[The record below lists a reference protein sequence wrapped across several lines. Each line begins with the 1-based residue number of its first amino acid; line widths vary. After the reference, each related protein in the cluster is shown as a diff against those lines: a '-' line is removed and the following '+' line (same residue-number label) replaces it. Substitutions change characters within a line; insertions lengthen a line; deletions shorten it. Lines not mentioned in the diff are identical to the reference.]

1 MNKKKNNKNNN
12 KSKNQPELKFIPL
25 GGMEDINRN
34 CYVIEYGKDIVIVD
48 MGLSFPDDDLHGVDY
63 LIPDVE
69 YLKKRKDRIRGLVL
83 SHAHL
88 DHIGAIPHVIEELG
102 FPPIYGREFTIMYL
116 EQKLKEYH
124 LGNRVKLNKVE
135 PKQRIKLGKL
145 GARLVAVNHSIP
157 QASSVVVD
165 TPQGNIFYT
174 GDYKFDE
181 EPVKGPE
188 ADYEGLKEI
197 GKEGVI
203 LGCFDST
210 NVYMGGKDKTETE
223 VAAMLDKIVK
233 HADGRVFAATFSSL
247 GIRLYSLIKIARK
260 YNKKVVVTGR
270 SMREMISLLRKIN
283 YIQIKDNIFLHPK
296 QAKDVPDNK
305 LLVLTT
311 GTQGEEMA
319 ALSRMARGEH
329 RDFKIKSSDTIIL
342 SSSVIPGNQVPVQH
356 LIDDLVQMDAKVI
369 HQSFLDVHTSG
380 HAYREDMKKMNKL
393 IKPENIIPV
402 HGWPSF
408 RHEFAFHLDR
418 WGVDR
423 KNILLPDEGQTLIY
437 EPDTKSWRKGKKLDL
452 EDVFV
457 EGGRVGETGYDVIEE
472 RAKLASY
479 GVIFVILNLDN
490 SYKVE
495 GLPEILERG
504 FLREQESPELFKE
517 IREIA
522 RDIYYEWKNSKKKIT
537 KNEDFTGLYKK
548 MRRKLE
554 RKIYKRTGKKPV
566 VISQVV
572 K

>member
-1 MNKKKNNKNNN
+1 MNKKMNSKNNRQKN
-12 KSKNQPELKFIPL
+12 SKPKLKFIPL

-34 CYVIEYGKDIVIVD
+34 CYVVEYGKDIVIVD

-63 LIPDVE
+63 LIPDIE

-102 FPPIYGREFTIMYL
+102 FPPIYGREFTVKYL
-116 EQKLKEYH
+116 KEKLKEYH
-124 LGNRVKLNKVE
+124 LNNKVKLNQVE
-135 PKQRIKLGKL
+135 PKQRVKLGKL
-145 GARLVAVNHSIP
+145 GARLVSVNHSIP
-157 QASSVVVD
+157 QASSVVID
-165 TPQGNIFYT
+165 TPQGNVFYT

-210 NVYMGGKDKTETE
+210 NVYMGGKDKSETE
-223 VAAMLDKIVK
+223 VAAILDKIIK
-233 HADGRVFAATFSSL
+233 HASGRVFAATFSSL
-247 GIRLYSLIKIARK
+247 GIRLYSLVKIARK
-260 YNKKVVVTGR
+260 YNRKVVVTGR
-270 SMREMISLLRKIN
+270 SMREMINLLRQIN
-283 YIQIKDNIFLHPK
+283 YLQIKDDIFLHPK
-296 QAKDVPDNK
+296 KAKDMPDNK
-305 LLVLTT
+305 LLILAT

-342 SSSVIPGNQVPVQH
+342 SSSVIPGNQVSVQH

-380 HAYREDMKKMNKL
+380 HAYREDMKKMYEL
-393 IKPENIIPV
+393 VKPDNIMPV

-408 RHEFAFHLDR
+408 RHELAFHLDR

-423 KNILLPDEGQTLIY
+423 KNILLPDEGQILVY
-437 EPDTKSWRKGKKLDL
+437 EPDSKTWRKDAKLDL

-457 EGGRVGETGYDVIEE
+457 EGGRVGETGYDVIAE

-490 SYKVE
+490 SYKLE

-504 FLREQESPELFKE
+504 FLREQESPELFTE
-517 IREIA
+517 IREMA
-522 RDIYYEWKNSKKKIT
+522 RDIYYEWKNSKNKIT

-554 RKIYKRTGKKPV
+554 RKIYRKTGKKPV